1 MKLKTSAL
9 WAASVLALCTACS
22 QPATP
27 EPAPAAAQG
36 TASTAPFSATE
47 EPGATEDPSVA
58 EKKTLAF
65 EAAKIMTTWTP
76 AKDFN
81 RTAAEQRASHLM
93 TEQRAQEI
101 VVPERPASGAEWLK
115 AAEKKATSQPRIS
128 LEEEHHATDTMA
140 VVSTWQWVS
149 SDGDSFAGEESYLF
163 HFTFT
168 DEKPY
173 KIRDYTYTSR

>member
-1 MKLKTSAL
+1 MKPKTSAL
-9 WAASVLALCTACS
+9 LAAILLALCTACG

-27 EPAPAAAQG
+27 EPAPAAPGA
-36 TASTAPFSATE
+36 TTTSPSAAAE
-47 EPGATEDPSVA
+47 EPGSTEDPGVA
-58 EKKTLAF
+58 EKKKLAF
-65 EAAKIMTTWTP
+65 EAARIMTTWTP

-93 TEQRAQEI
+93 TGQRAQEI
-101 VVPERPASGAEWLK
+101 MVPERPASGVQWLQ
-115 AAEKKATSQPRIS
+115 AAQKQATSQPRIS

-140 VVSTWQWVS
+140 VVSTWQWITP
-149 SDGDSFAGEESYLF
+149 DGESFAGESYLF

-173 KIRDYTYTSR
+173 KIRDYTYSSR

>member
-9 WAASVLALCTACS
+9 LAASVLALCTACG
-22 QPATP
+22 QPAP
-27 EPAPAAAQG
+27 PDPAPAAPGA
-36 TASTAPFSATE
+36 TTTSPSAAAE
-47 EPGATEDPSVA
+47 EPGAAEDPSLA

-65 EAAKIMTTWTP
+65 EAARIMTTWTP

-101 VVPERPASGAEWLK
+101 VVPERPAGGAQWLK

-149 SDGDSFAGEESYLF
+149 PDGDSFAGEESYLF